1 MFKKLKNLIYQR
13 AYISPDIAG
22 NIVDRFHKLYYDSF
36 IFGKTW
42 RDTHWLGTPTL
53 KCPLDLW
60 LYQEMIHELKPDL
73 IIETGTAKGG
83 SGLYLSC
90 MCDLVKN
97 GKVVSI
103 DVLDDPGRP
112 KHERLTYLHGSSTAE
127 DIVEKV
133 KGMIKPD
140 ATVLVFLD
148 SDHSKEHVL
157 AEMKIYSR
165 MVTKGSYM
173 VVEDSNI
180 NGHPVDPDF
189 GPGPMEAMDEFL
201 KDNNDF
207 VVDKDKEKF
216 YLTFNPKGYLKKRG

>member
-13 AYISPDIAG
+13 AYIAPDVAD
-22 NIVDRFHKLYYDSF
+22 NIVERFHKLYYDSF

-42 RDTHWLGTPTL
+42 RDTHWLGTPIL
-53 KCPLDLW
+53 KCPMDLC
-60 LYQEMIHELKPDL
+60 LYQEIIHELKPDL

-83 SGLYLSC
+83 SALFLSS

-112 KHERLTYLHGSSTAE
+112 KHERLTYLHGSSTSD
-127 DIVEKV
+127 DIVGKV
-133 KGMIKPD
+133 KEMAKD
-140 ATVLVFLD
+140 AATLLVFLD
-148 SDHSKEHVL
+148 SDHSKKHVL
-157 AEMKIYSR
+157 EEMKIYSR

-189 GPGPMEAMDEFL
+189 GPGPMEAMEEYL
-201 KDNNDF
+201 ANNNDF
-207 VVDKDKEKF
+207 VIDKDKEKF
-216 YLTFNPKGYLKKRG
+216 YLTFNPKGYLKKR